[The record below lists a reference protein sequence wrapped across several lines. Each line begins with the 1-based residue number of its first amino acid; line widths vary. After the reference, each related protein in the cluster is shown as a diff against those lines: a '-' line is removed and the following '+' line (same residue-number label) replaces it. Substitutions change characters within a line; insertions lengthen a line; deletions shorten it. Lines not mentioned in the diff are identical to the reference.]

1 MDPLRIGI
9 AGLGTVAQGLLETLQ
24 ANSSEIARRAGRS
37 LSVVRV
43 ASRSP
48 KPEVDLG
55 KADFSTDLST
65 LHDADIDVVVELIG
79 GEDPALQL
87 VRDAMAH
94 RQSVVT
100 ANKAIIARHG
110 NELVADAR
118 REGVM
123 LGFEAAVAGG
133 VPIVNALTRG
143 MVGNRVQWIAGII
156 NGTCNYILTAMADR
170 GSTFAAALEEAQG
183 LGYAE
188 ADPAFDVEGV
198 DAAHKLTI
206 LAALAF
212 DTDFRFDAVYTEGI
226 TRITTEDIEYARE
239 LGYAIK
245 HLGITRSS
253 QDGIEARVHP
263 CLIPQNNMLANVND
277 VMNAVLVYADA
288 AGPTLYYGA
297 GAGARPTAS
306 AVIADL
312 VAIARGDA
320 VDFKVG
326 SADRGVLNM
335 EQVETA
341 YYLRIPSLDEPGVF
355 ARVATIL
362 SEHAIS
368 IEGAIQR
375 ERAVHFDTSASWV
388 PIIILTQRVRER
400 VMTAALGA
408 VQTLPEIVGEIMR
421 IRVEQLK

>member
-9 AGLGTVAQGLLETLQ
+9 AGLGTVAQGLLEILRV
-24 ANSSEIARRAGRS
+24 NSSEITRRAGRS

-48 KPEVDLG
+48 KPQVDLG
-55 KADFSTDLST
+55 TADFSTDLST
-65 LHDADIDVVVELIG
+65 LHDADIDVIVELIG
-79 GEDPALQL
+79 GEDTALQL
-87 VRDAMAH
+87 VRDAIACK
-94 RQSVVT
+94 QSVVT

-110 NELVADAR
+110 DELVANAD
-118 REGVM
+118 REGIM

-133 VPIVNALTRG
+133 IPIVNALTRG
-143 MVGNRVQWIAGII
+143 MVGNQVEWLAGII
-156 NGTCNYILTAMADR
+156 NGTSNFILTAMADH
-170 GSTFAAALEEAQG
+170 GSTFAAALQEAQR

-188 ADPAFDVEGV
+188 ADPAFDVEGI

-206 LAALAF
+206 LVALAF
-212 DTDFRFDAVYTEGI
+212 DTRFRFEAVYTEGI
-226 TRITTEDIEYARE
+226 TDVTLEDIEYARD

-245 HLGITRSS
+245 HLGIARASV
-253 QDGIEARVHP
+253 DGIEARVHP
-263 CLIPQNNMLANVND
+263 CLVPKNNPLANVND
-277 VMNAVLVYADA
+277 VMNAVLVHGNA

-306 AVIADL
+306 AVISDL

-326 SADRGVLNM
+326 GVEREVLSI
-335 EQVETA
+335 EQAQTA

-375 ERAVHFDTSASWV
+375 ERAVHLEPSANWV
-388 PIIILTQRVRER
+388 PIIILTHRVRES
-400 VMTAALGA
+400 VMTAALTA
-408 VQTLPEIVGEIMR
+408 VQGLPEIVGEIVR
-421 IRVEQLK
+421 IRVEHLV

>member
-48 KPEVDLG
+48 KPAVDLG
-55 KADFSTDLST
+55 TADFSTDLGT

-79 GEDPALQL
+79 GEDTALQL

-94 RQSVVT
+94 KQSVVT

-110 NELVADAR
+110 NELVADAG

-123 LGFEAAVAGG
+123 LGFEAAVAGS

-156 NGTCNYILTAMADR
+156 NGTSNYILTAMADH

-188 ADPAFDVEGV
+188 ADPSFDVEGV

-226 TRITTEDIEYARE
+226 THITTEDIEYARE

-245 HLGITRSS
+245 HLGIARSS
-253 QDGIEARVHP
+253 EDGIEARVHP

-277 VMNAVLVYADA
+277 VMNAVLVHADA

-306 AVIADL
+306 ALIADL

-326 SADRGVLNM
+326 GADRGVLNI

-375 ERAVHFDTSASWV
+375 ERAVHVDTSANWV
-388 PIIILTQRVRER
+388 PIIILTHRVRER
-400 VMTAALGA
+400 VMTAALRA
-408 VQTLPEIVGEIMR
+408 VQALPEIVGEITR
-421 IRVEQLK
+421 IRVEQLN